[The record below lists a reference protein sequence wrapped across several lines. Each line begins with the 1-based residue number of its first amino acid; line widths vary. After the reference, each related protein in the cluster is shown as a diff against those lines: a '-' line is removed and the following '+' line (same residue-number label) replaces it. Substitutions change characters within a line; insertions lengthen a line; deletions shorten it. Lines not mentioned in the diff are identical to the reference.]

1 MSDFDKRELEYIAK
15 LEEQAALN
23 ERLSARIEKL
33 ERDLVRARE
42 KKRFE
47 AAKAAMQVTMAY
59 PVAREE
65 HPDKDR
71 AYSAA
76 EGRARVAVAHA
87 DALIAR
93 LSESKETEG
102 V

>member
-1 MSDFDKRELEYIAK
+1 MSRFDPTNVPKHALDEILRLEKRC
-15 LEEQAALN
+15 
-23 ERLSARIEKL
+23 EKL

-47 AAKAAMQVTMAY
+47 AAKAAMQGLLANPTAQNMGVMQF
-59 PVAREE
+59 E
-65 HPDKDR
+65 
-71 AYSAA
+71 AA
-76 EGRARVAVAHA
+76 LASDAVLYAG
-87 DALIAR
+87 ALLAR

>member
-1 MSDFDKRELEYIAK
+1 MSAFDPTNVPKPALDEILRLEKRC
-15 LEEQAALN
+15 
-23 ERLSARIEKL
+23 ERL

-47 AAKAAMQVTMAY
+47 AAKAAMGNIV
-59 PVAREE
+59 
-65 HPDKDR
+65 DR
-71 AYSAA
+71 AHRDYFSSGGNVATMSESVLNGFA
-76 EGRARVAVAHA
+76 DCAVRAA
-87 DALIAR
+87 DALLAR